1 VVYSQLLCS
10 SEEKKMKMPQ
20 IDIPHQRVLLCQV
33 QVAERYTGDYGKSP
47 GTVDKGRGEER
58 RTS

>member
-1 VVYSQLLCS
+1 
-10 SEEKKMKMPQ
+10 MKMPQ